1 MGERMMHT
9 GFGWKNLKER
19 ERDHVEYEGVDM
31 RIT

>member
-19 ERDHVEYEGVDM
+19 DHVEDVGVDM
-31 RIT
+31 RIK